1 MDKKFIVVASFVT
14 GFLIGAGVGAM
25 ALKYKEELEAEA
37 EADYEEDEEE
47 EDHHEE
53 PVVKPVQKGVVRETM
68 IPDDILSE
76 KEEEEVSE
84 SSDDDRVD
92 YVNIG
97 KNVDKIMETEGY
109 KEVAQMAEEMD
120 KEAEEARH
128 KEILRQH
135 KDNPIEVIS
144 NEEYFNEYDLKEY
157 NYDHEDLYYFL
168 EDDKLTNSN
177 FEEVD
182 EAGYVGERPRK
193 FGFFNNNGQDSI
205 KIRNHILQKE
215 FDLQKIDTPYDVYTG
230 SAQ

>member
-47 EDHHEE
+47 KDHHEE
-53 PVVKPVQKGVVRETM
+53 PVVRPVQKGVVRETM

-76 KEEEEVSE
+76 KEEEESE
-84 SSDDDRVD
+84 SSDDERVD

-177 FEEVD
+177 FEEID

>member
-1 MDKKFIVVASFVT
+1 MDKKFIIAVSFLT

-25 ALKYKEELEAEA
+25 TLKYKEELDAEAEA
-37 EADYEEDEEE
+37 EYEDDVE
-47 EDHHEE
+47 EDHHE
-53 PVVKPVQKGVVRETM
+53 VSVKQPVQKATIRETM

-76 KEEEEVSE
+76 DTEPETETR
-84 SSDDDRVD
+84 DDDRID

-97 KNVDKIMETEGY
+97 KNADKIMETEGY
-109 KEVAQMAEEMD
+109 KEVAKMAEEMD
-120 KEAEEARH
+120 KEDAEKRH
-128 KEILRQH
+128 KEILKQH

-168 EDDKLTNSN
+168 EDDKLTDSN

-230 SAQ
+230 GLE

>member
-1 MDKKFIVVASFVT
+1 MDKKFIIVASFVT

-25 ALKYKEELEAEA
+25 ALKYKEELEAEE
-37 EADYEEDEEE
+37 EANYEDE

-53 PVVKPVQKGVVRETM
+53 PVVRPVQKGVVRETM
-68 IPDDILSE
+68 IPDDILSNKE
-76 KEEEEVSE
+76 DEEPEEETNDEE
-84 SSDDDRVD
+84 RVD

-97 KNVDKIMETEGY
+97 KNAEKIMETEGY
-109 KEVAQMAEEMD
+109 KEVAKMAEEMD
-120 KEAEEARH
+120 KEEAEARH

-168 EDDKLTNSN
+168 EDDKLTNSD
-177 FEEVD
+177 FEEID

>member
-47 EDHHEE
+47 KDHHEE
-53 PVVKPVQKGVVRETM
+53 PVVRPVQKGVARETM
-68 IPDDILSE
+68 IPDDILSD
-76 KEEEEVSE
+76 KEEEESE
-84 SSDDDRVD
+84 SSDDERVD

-177 FEEVD
+177 FEEID

>member
-47 EDHHEE
+47 KDHHEE
-53 PVVKPVQKGVVRETM
+53 PVVRPVQKGVVRETM
-68 IPDDILSE
+68 IPDDILSD
-76 KEEEEVSE
+76 KEEEESE
-84 SSDDDRVD
+84 SSDDERVD

-177 FEEVD
+177 FEEID